1 MTTLNALTSPA
12 LLLALIAY
20 TVVSLLVEWL
30 GRQLLTRTSDVAST
44 HWLAEHLL
52 IPAARALALVAFILF
67 AYPALFGLAEAP
79 SLSELLAAGRGR
91 ITSLVNL
98 SFVLSLLLPLLPVI
112 GRLPA
117 LVLPIQGMAAASLL
131 FHWLV
136 ATQPSHWIEYWP
148 NWPALGILLA
158 MAFAGHALARGL
170 SDILAGVLQK
180 HYEKAGLEAL
190 IYRSIIL
197 ILQAPVILFYGLSL
211 GQQLQ

>member
-1 MTTLNALTSPA
+1 MTTLEALASPN
-12 LLLALIAY
+12 LLLAIMAY
-20 TVVSLLVEWL
+20 MLVSLLVEWL
-30 GRQLLTRTSDVAST
+30 GWRLLDRVSDIAST
-44 HWLAEHLL
+44 LWLAEHLL

-67 AYPALFGLAEAP
+67 AYPILFGLAEAP
-79 SLSELLAAGRGR
+79 KLAELLAAGRGR

-136 ATQPSHWIEYWP
+136 ATQPSQWIEYWP
-148 NWPALGILLA
+148 NWPALGTLLA
-158 MAFAGHALARGL
+158 MAFVGYALARRL
-170 SDILAGVLQK
+170 SEIIATTLQK
-180 HYEKAGLEAL
+180 HYEKAGLETL

-197 ILQAPVILFYGLSL
+197 ALQAPVILFYGLSL
-211 GQQLQ
+211 GRQLS

>member
-1 MTTLNALTSPA
+1 MTTLEALASA
-12 LLLALIAY
+12 NLLLAVTAY
-20 TVVSLLVEWL
+20 LLVSLLVEWL
-30 GRQLLTRTSDVAST
+30 GGRLLARVSDIAST

-67 AYPALFGLAEAP
+67 AYPTLFGLAEAP
-79 SLSELLAAGRGR
+79 KLAELLAAGRGR

-98 SFVLSLLLPLLPVI
+98 SFALSLLLPLLPVI

-136 ATQPSHWIEYWP
+136 ATQPSAWIEYWP

-158 MAFAGHALARGL
+158 MAFAGHALARWL
-170 SDILAGVLQK
+170 SDIFATALQR

-197 ILQAPVILFYGLSL
+197 ALQAPVILFYGLLL
-211 GQQLQ
+211 GRQLH